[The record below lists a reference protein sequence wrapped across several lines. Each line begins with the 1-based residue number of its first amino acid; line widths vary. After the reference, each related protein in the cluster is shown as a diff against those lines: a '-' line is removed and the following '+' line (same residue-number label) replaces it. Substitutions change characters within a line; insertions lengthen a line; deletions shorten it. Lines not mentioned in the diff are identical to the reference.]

1 MRISDWSSDV
11 CSSDLSARRKA
22 AVRQPRP
29 ASHGDRRPSS
39 GACRRRGAAARL
51 VAAQARWP
59 RAKGRNPLSDR
70 RFLPHQFHL
79 PRKLHHGALLG
90 RDHPQAADAGGRR
103 MTPWFQ
109 NLLGEGFGWF
119 VATTILI
126 LLIVLPLLLAV
137 AFSVYADRK
146 IWAAMQMRRGPNVVG
161 PWGLLQSFADEI
173 GRAHV

>member
-1 MRISDWSSDV
+1 
-11 CSSDLSARRKA
+11 
-22 AVRQPRP
+22 
-29 ASHGDRRPSS
+29 
-39 GACRRRGAAARL
+39 
-51 VAAQARWP
+51 
-59 RAKGRNPLSDR
+59 
-70 RFLPHQFHL
+70 
-79 PRKLHHGALLG
+79 
-90 RDHPQAADAGGRR
+90 

-161 PWGLLQSFADEI
+161 PWGLLQSFDAGAKLFLKETI
-173 GRAHV
+173 NPSGANRAIFLIEPIITFRLALGGWEAITFGS

>member
-90 RDHPQAADAGGRR
+90 RAHPQEAEAGGRR

-109 NLLGEGFGWF
+109 ITLGGGFGWF
-119 VATTILI
+119 VAATTLLMISVILQS
-126 LLIVLPLLLAV
+126 ADV
-137 AFSVYADRK
+137 AFSRC
-146 IWAAMQMRRGPNVVG
+146 G
-161 PWGLLQSFADEI
+161 E
-173 GRAHV
+173 

>member
-1 MRISDWSSDV
+1 MYSYPPNLPL
-11 CSSDLSARRKA
+11 LSTPFPYRHPFLSPTIRPCQRK
-22 AVRQPRP
+22 
-29 ASHGDRRPSS
+29 
-39 GACRRRGAAARL
+39 GATPRL

-90 RDHPQAADAGGRR
+90 RDHPRAADAGGRR

-146 IWAAMQMRRGPNVVG
+146 K
-161 PWGLLQSFADEI
+161 I